1 MRRASASLDLF
12 GFFFGILIIVRMLRE
27 IRFQRQETTAE
38 GGSRTTGHSLL
49 PAAPDLTPQAL
60 WSSALPSET
69 RLGQRGGTTPFPL
82 PLLGGHSRA
91 LWLLYP
97 ELGRRAWNGL
107 GTSLC
112 PCQSK
117 KGMRWD
123 YSLVEGLSI
132 TCTFP

>member
-1 MRRASASLDLF
+1 
-12 GFFFGILIIVRMLRE
+12 MLRE

-49 PAAPDLTPQAL
+49 PAAPDLTPQAH
-60 WSSALPSET
+60 WSSALPSE
-69 RLGQRGGTTPFPL
+69 RPHLGSVEGPRPSLSPSWVVTVG
-82 PLLGGHSRA
+82 
-91 LWLLYP
+91 LLYP
-97 ELGRRAWNGL
+97 ELGRRTWNGL

-112 PCQSK
+112 TCQSK

-123 YSLVEGLSI
+123 HSLVEGLSI